1 MRHCSFTGREIN
13 LELFNI
19 FQIFDNL
26 SLVDSIDVNI
36 VSKAIRKE
44 QWSGNETDERFTY
57 LSIQYALAVYA
68 SCYSLYIYTWAFGP

>member
-1 MRHCSFTGREIN
+1 MLHNGHSWVHILEMRHCSFTGREIN

-44 QWSGNETDERFTY
+44 Q
-57 LSIQYALAVYA
+57 
-68 SCYSLYIYTWAFGP
+68 